1 MILPLIVSGSDKE
14 LLSLGKQTPPQEL
27 IALSGSVSSM
37 LDIFYPM
44 KILLN
49 IAINQNSYIDILII
63 FSAIEMQNVHYLA
76 HKCEKVQL

>member
-1 MILPLIVSGSDKE
+1 
-14 LLSLGKQTPPQEL
+14 
-27 IALSGSVSSM
+27 M

-63 FSAIEMQNVHYLA
+63 FSANEMQNVHYLA
-76 HKCEKVQL
+76 HNCEKAQL